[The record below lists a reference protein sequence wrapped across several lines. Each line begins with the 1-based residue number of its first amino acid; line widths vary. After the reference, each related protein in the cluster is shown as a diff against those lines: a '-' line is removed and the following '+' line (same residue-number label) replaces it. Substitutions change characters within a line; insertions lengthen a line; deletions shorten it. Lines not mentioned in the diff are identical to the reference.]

1 VPTSLSVSRG
11 GVKIRKTVLVDEPPM
26 PTVLYAVASTRDGG
40 VAVRVLDEVPEG
52 VPTEAI
58 AVHDDYDADGWRI
71 HEDGDLEYRREL
83 APGETRK
90 TAFFVSASEDLAQ
103 RFFVTPSI
111 EDVRRTT
118 VRASSP

>member
-11 GVKIRKTVLVDEPPM
+11 GVQIRKTVLVDDTPM
-26 PTVLYAVASTRDGG
+26 PTVLYAVASTREEP
-40 VAVRVLDEVPEG
+40 VAVRMLDEVPDA

-71 HEDGDLEYRREL
+71 HDEGNLEYSREL
-83 APGETRK
+83 VPGETRK
-90 TAFFVSASEDLAQ
+90 TAFFVSVTDDLAQ

-111 EDVRRTT
+111 EDVRTT
-118 VRASSP
+118 TIRA